1 MARLKPELLAALFAE
16 QNLTPLAEYVF
27 AGQPL
32 LCRCNICGKEVSPRV
47 STLQRGHRGCK
58 WCAARDRA
66 KLRKIPDE
74 IAIEE
79 MRQAGVEPQEAYRGT
94 AYDWKCIC
102 LTCGETV
109 TPRLLNVRHGH
120 AACKFC
126 SGKAITLER
135 AISEYLTSGA
145 KPTGA
150 FPGTNE
156 PWVGECLSCGGEV
169 NPRLADIQRGQGPCR
184 RCGVAK
190 SALAQKMSE
199 REAVETMMRAGAE
212 PLEPWTNKTNQDEP
226 WLCRCL
232 TCESIITPTLHSVS
246 GGQGPCIHCGRKK
259 TAAKLRLEPELAI
272 GQIQEAGFEP
282 LEDYPGAAEP
292 WLCRCNECGSV
303 KPRRLANIKSGFG
316 CDECSRSSRTAKR
329 GVDARRA
336 MHSRGFEPLE
346 EYVGSSSPWLCRCLS
361 CGGDSY
367 KRLYSL
373 NHQGADGC
381 MHCSVREFG
390 SIVYLVRHIELRA
403 FKVGVGKERRIND
416 HTSRGWELVRSW
428 EMSTV
433 LSAYK
438 LESDVLNYV
447 REIWQLPQWL
457 GKPEMPQSGH
467 TETFSSDERE
477 TEEIC
482 HLIARLIP
490 TL

>member
-16 QNLTPLAEYVF
+16 QDLTPLADYEF

-66 KLRKIPDE
+66 QQRKIPDA
-74 IAIEE
+74 IAIET
-79 MRQAGVEPQEAYRGT
+79 MRKAGVEPQEAYRGT
-94 AYDWKCIC
+94 AYAWKSTC

-109 TPRLLNVRHGH
+109 TPRLLNVQQGH
-120 AACKFC
+120 KACKFC

-145 KPTGA
+145 KPTGE

-156 PWVGECLSCGGEV
+156 PWVGECLSCGDEV
-169 NPRLADIQRGQGPCR
+169 NPRLSDLQRGQGPCNK
-184 RCGVAK
+184 CGIAK
-190 SALAQKMSE
+190 TALRNKLSE
-199 REAVETMMRAGAE
+199 REAVERMMRAGAE
-212 PLEPWTNKTNQDEP
+212 PLEPWSEKTNADEP

-232 TCESIITPTLHSVS
+232 NCERIITPSLHSVS
-246 GGQGPCIHCGRKK
+246 NGRGPCLPCGWKK
-259 TAAKLRLEPELAI
+259 TATKLRLEPELSI

-292 WLCRCNECGSV
+292 WLCKCNECGSV
-303 KPRRLANIKSGFG
+303 KPRRLASIKSGFG
-316 CDECSRSSRTAKR
+316 CDACSRSVRTAAR
-329 GVDARRA
+329 GIEARSE
-336 MHSRGFEPLE
+336 MLSRGFEPLE
-346 EYVGSSSPWLCRCLS
+346 EYVSASSPWLCRCIS

-373 NHQGADGC
+373 RYFRVKGC
-381 MHCSVREFG
+381 IHCSVRELG
-390 SIVYLVRHIELRA
+390 SIVYVVRNLELRA
-403 FKVGVGKERRIND
+403 YKVGVGKERRIND
-416 HTSRGWELVRSW
+416 HTSRGWELIGSW
-428 EMSTV
+428 ELGTP
-433 LSAYK
+433 LAAYR
-438 LESDVLNYV
+438 LESEVLNYV

-457 GKPEMPQSGH
+457 GKTEMPQNGH
-467 TETFSSDERE
+467 TETFSSEERE
-477 TEEIC
+477 LDEIL